1 MEARRY
7 CTLFDAN
14 YVVRAVALHE
24 SLRRHGGAFTLDA
37 LCFDD
42 AAADA
47 VMALDL
53 PGFTATSVA
62 ALEAADPPLAATRA
76 NRSRVEYY
84 FTCTASW
91 VLYLLREHPEWGQ
104 VTYLDADLLFFADPA
119 VIFEE
124 MGSADVLIVPHR
136 FPANRI
142 QMEAYGRYNVGL
154 LSFRR
159 SASGQA
165 CLEWWR
171 ARCIEWCH
179 DRVEENRFAD
189 QKYLDEWPERF
200 AGVHVL
206 QNPGAGLGPWNVRG
220 HAVTVEDDA
229 ISVDGVPLV
238 FYHYHG
244 FRTLQPWLVDV
255 GGRMP
260 RRVRRLLGGAYA
272 RALLAARSMVGEACG
287 VAAPAYAPTARA
299 VLQAASLPGLL
310 LRRRLLLVPEAFLGR
325 AP

>member
-7 CTLFDAN
+7 CTLFDEN

-24 SLRRHGGAFTLDA
+24 SLRQHGGDFTLDA

-42 AAADA
+42 EAAEA
-47 VMALDL
+47 VAALNL
-53 PGFTATSVA
+53 PGFRATLIDAV
-62 ALEAADPPLAATRA
+62 EAADPELSRA
-76 NRSRVEYY
+76 GQTRSRVEYY

-91 VLYLLREHPEWGQ
+91 VLHLFREHPDWDHL
-104 VTYLDADLLFFADPA
+104 TYLDADLLFFADPA

-136 FPANRI
+136 FPADRI
-142 QMEAYGRYNVGL
+142 HMEAYGRYNVGL

-159 SASGQA
+159 SASGLV

-220 HAVTVEDDA
+220 HAVTVDDDA

-260 RRVRRLLGGAYA
+260 RRVRRLLGGTYA

-299 VLQAASLPGLL
+299 VRQVASLPGLL
-310 LRRRLLLVPEAFLGR
+310 LRRRLLLVPEAFPGR